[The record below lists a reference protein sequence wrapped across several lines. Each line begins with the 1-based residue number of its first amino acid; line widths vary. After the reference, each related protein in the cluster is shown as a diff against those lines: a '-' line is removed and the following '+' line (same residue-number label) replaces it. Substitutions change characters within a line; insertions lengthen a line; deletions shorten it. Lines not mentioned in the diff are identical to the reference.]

1 MTFCLDTY
9 LQESE
14 NYEILISRAG
24 FKDCKK
30 IIEDHAPEII
40 HINAGEK
47 VLGVRV
53 IGIPPIPI
61 GIDDNKGTVT
71 LPYTKPCY
79 GTSVVELPVDEEEIT
94 KIKALDIKK

>member
-30 IIEDHAPEII
+30 VIEGHAPEII
-40 HINAGEK
+40 NINAGEK

-61 GIDDNKGTVT
+61 GIDDSKGTVT

-79 GTSVVELPVDEEEIT
+79 GTSVVELPVDEEEIA